1 MLASPPF
8 RCIAMI
14 IRVTTTTLAALLA
27 LARAAPA
34 APVPPGPP
42 DPLRPVAYALVVG
55 TNRGGPGQGD
65 LRYAE
70 RDARRV
76 AEVLGDLGGYQASR
90 VELIEQPSRTQML
103 EALAAVGSKL
113 AEHATRGEKT
123 LFLFYYSGHA
133 RSTGLNLGRE
143 ILPLHELRER
153 LSALPSTV
161 VLAVLDA
168 CQSGAF
174 SRVKGAEPAADFSF
188 NSVTQLSTAGIA
200 VMASSGASELSQES
214 DRLQSSFFTHHLLAA
229 LRGVADLDRDG
240 HVTLAE
246 AYRYAYHRTLT
257 DTASTSVGS
266 QHVTLETGLRG
277 KGELVLSYPAQAS
290 AQLDLPL
297 AMRGEVLIERRPS
310 GSVIAELHKAAGEP
324 LRLALPPGEYRA
336 VWRQE
341 AEPGG
346 GGRAAAPDHPREVRL
361 CRLLLQENR
370 VTSLDPGGCTASAEA
385 TVASKGAPPPPP
397 SPWALELSFG
407 EAWSTDGYQ
416 PTFTHRGF
424 QRTSGDQT
432 WTLDL
437 SAIRALA
444 PNLELL
450 LDLRQLD
457 AQTYRRRFE
466 EQILERFSW
475 RVLGTS
481 AQLRAVARLWDGR
494 FNIYLQGGLGLSLG
508 RTTYVTS
515 LDDGGRPRDGSQLG
529 RTWFPG
535 FFGTVANGV
544 MVGLHRQAALFV
556 QLRYTEVND
565 VGRYD
570 PAVNQGG
577 HITDLMLGLRLG
589 AGRINP

>member
-1 MLASPPF
+1 MPASFSSPDIRMLL
-8 RCIAMI
+8 
-14 IRVTTTTLAALLA
+14 RVTTAPLLGLLA
-27 LARAAPA
+27 LVGSVRAASA
-34 APVPPGPP
+34 APPMAS

-76 AEVLGDLGGYQASR
+76 AELLGDLGGYQESR
-90 VELIEQPSRTQML
+90 VELMEQPSRDKMV
-103 EALAAVGSKL
+103 EALSSMASKL
-113 AEHATRGEKT
+113 AQHAARGEKS

-133 RSTGLNLGRE
+133 RSSGLNLGRE
-143 ILPLHELRER
+143 TFPLQELRER
-153 LSALPSTV
+153 LQALPSTV

-174 SRVKGAEPAADFSF
+174 SRVKGSEPAADFSF

-297 AMRGEVLIERRPS
+297 PMRGEVLIERRPS

-341 AEPGG
+341 EVDRSA
-346 GGRAAAPDHPREVRL
+346 PREVRI
-361 CRLLLQENR
+361 CVLQLR
-370 VTSLDPGGCTASAEA
+370 DSQVTSFDASACTTAPDPE
-385 TVASKGAPPPPP
+385 VALKGEAPPARPRF
-397 SPWALELSFG
+397 PWALELGFG
-407 EAWSTDGYQ
+407 VLSDNGYR
-416 PTFTHRGF
+416 PAFGLRGF
-424 QRTSGDQT
+424 GGTMNFERLGWNVAGVRT
-432 WTLDL
+432 LV
-437 SAIRALA
+437 
-444 PNLELL
+444 PNLELV
-450 LDLRQLD
+450 LDLRELD
-457 AQTYRRRFE
+457 RQSYQRQYEDGDRDRFA
-466 EQILERFSW
+466 W
-475 RVLGTS
+475 RVMGLGT
-481 AQLRAVARLWDGR
+481 QLRGLARLWEGR
-494 FNIYLQGGLGLSLG
+494 VNLYLQAGLGLALG
-508 RTTYVTS
+508 RTRYQGWMPGDART
-515 LDDGGRPRDGSQLG
+515 
-529 RTWFPG
+529 TWFAG
-535 FFGTVANGV
+535 FFGSIANGV
-544 MVGLHRQAALFV
+544 AVSLNPRTSLFI
-556 QLRYTEVND
+556 QFRYTEVND
-565 VGRYD
+565 FGVYD
-570 PAVNQGG
+570 PGVQQGG
-577 HITDLMLGLRLG
+577 HVTEGLLGLRLNL
-589 AGRINP
+589 GRSRP